1 MRKLILILAA
11 VLVASSAAAQPE
23 RLAARKPLTGNIV
36 NDIRQRTDATD
47 AGQGAGGPTDRAGR
61 QKIMQMLAKPFQDLA
76 DFIGE
81 DAEDAIAL
89 STSIPGMA
97 DGHGQQCWIAAR
109 NFTAVI
115 KAHPLP
121 LTGGAMR
128 DLEGLRLL
136 NIAAKRLCED
146 SHCTQVFTDLKNA
159 AITIAQTGFGAIGAT
174 AVRGV
179 PGLQDVCTQIPNVP
193 LADPLLPVP
202 PAPVVKPVGL
212 GDGTPTPIDQ
222 TIPVPAK
229 P

>member
-11 VLVASSAAAQPE
+11 ALVASSAAAQPD
-23 RLAARKPLTGNIV
+23 RPAGRRLTGNV
-36 NDIRQRTDATD
+36 VQDVKNLRTDSTD
-47 AGQGAGGPTDRAGR
+47 GAQGAGGPTDKAGR

-174 AVRGV
+174 TVRAV

-202 PAPVVKPVGL
+202 PAPDVKPIGL
-212 GDGTPTPIDQ
+212 TP
-222 TIPVPAK
+222 PAQQ
-229 P
+229 